1 VNLSSHNCFIASGNT
16 RDSLTHKPLINII
29 YHMPISPSD
38 SKGTNMLKEFFL
50 GFVKIHILYHASKE
64 PIYGAEILEE
74 LGRHGYR
81 LSPGTLYPTLHRLSR
96 EGLLSVEKRI
106 VDGKIRKYYVITEQG
121 LAALDEAKKKITELV
136 NEVILDR

>member
-1 VNLSSHNCFIASGNT
+1 
-16 RDSLTHKPLINII
+16 
-29 YHMPISPSD
+29 
-38 SKGTNMLKEFFL
+38 MLKEFFL
-50 GFVKIHILYHASKE
+50 GFVKIHILYHASRE

-96 EGLLSVEKRI
+96 EGLLSLEKRT

>member
-1 VNLSSHNCFIASGNT
+1 
-16 RDSLTHKPLINII
+16 
-29 YHMPISPSD
+29 
-38 SKGTNMLKEFFL
+38 MLKEFFL

-81 LSPGTLYPTLHRLSR
+81 LSPGTLYPTLHRLSK
-96 EGLLSVEKRI
+96 EGLLSVEKRT

-121 LAALDEAKKKITELV
+121 LAALEEAKKKITELV

>member
-1 VNLSSHNCFIASGNT
+1 
-16 RDSLTHKPLINII
+16 
-29 YHMPISPSD
+29 
-38 SKGTNMLKEFFL
+38 MLKEFFL